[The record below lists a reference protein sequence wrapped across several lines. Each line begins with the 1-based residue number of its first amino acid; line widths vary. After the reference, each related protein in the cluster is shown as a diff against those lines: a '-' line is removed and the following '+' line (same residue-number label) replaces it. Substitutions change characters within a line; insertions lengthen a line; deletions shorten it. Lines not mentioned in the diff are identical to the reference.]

1 LINNYHQRLEAEEN
15 EDEDEEEDTS
25 KLLEEIVRKR
35 TLSTQSIGES
45 QPNATEEKKEMNDE
59 SKMNGVEKG
68 KGRTED

>member
-1 LINNYHQRLEAEEN
+1 MINNYHQRLEAEEN